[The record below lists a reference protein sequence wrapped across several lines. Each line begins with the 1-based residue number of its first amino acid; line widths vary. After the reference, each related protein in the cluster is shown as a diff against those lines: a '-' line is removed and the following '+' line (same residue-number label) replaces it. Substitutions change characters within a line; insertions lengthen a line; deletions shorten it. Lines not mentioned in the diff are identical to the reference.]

1 MNRHLLRA
9 LTICLVYALLLL
21 AGCAQRT
28 AGPEDTC
35 AEFLNSYF
43 TSDDQG
49 RYTKLSGSGYSEQ
62 DLAAYYETFR
72 PVAAESCIEE
82 MTQNRQPL
90 SLEQALARAGLSGRP
105 DGLQLKPYAEQ
116 EERSVYTFSL
126 DLIVAAGDGAETQ
139 LPLTGQITVERAG
152 GKVLHLYVEDN
163 EALLALIAA

>member
-1 MNRHLLRA
+1 MKRHLLRT
-9 LTICLVYALLLL
+9 LTLGLVCALLLL

-28 AGPEDTC
+28 AGPENTC
-35 AEFLNSYF
+35 AEYLTCYF

-49 RYTKLSGSGYSEQ
+49 RYTKLSGSDYSGQ

-72 PVAAESCIEE
+72 PVAAERCIEE

-105 DGLQLKPYAEQ
+105 DGLQLTPYAEQ

-126 DLIVAAGDGAETQ
+126 DLIVAAGDGAETRV
-139 LPLTGQITVERAG
+139 PLTGQITVERAG
-152 GKVLHLYVEDN
+152 GKVLHLYVEES